1 MKYKVFG
8 EENQPIMIFIT
19 GAGIGPFMWK
29 YQVAHF
35 KTYKIIVFNL
45 PGHGDNSD
53 EQFTTIQATGGK
65 ILNII
70 KNESKSGK
78 AILIGHSIGAQTVMW
93 IIENHYEHVDKAVII
108 SGLNKPIKGMNWLIK
123 PTISISMPLIKFR
136 SFAKLQSKELNLPD
150 DMFEAYYQDS
160 LLISGKTLTNILI
173 SNLNFEFIGISGTL
187 SQNTL
192 VIVGENEKKMMIQS
206 AEKTA
211 SLLRNI
217 AYYEFASAGHGI
229 PYEMPQQLND
239 LIEHFVMNNLV
250 DFHSNDVKVI
260 NI

>member
-1 MKYKVFG
+1 MKYKVYG
-8 EENQPIMIFIT
+8 AENQPLMIFIT

-29 YQVAHF
+29 YQVEHF
-35 KTYKIIVFNL
+35 KAYKIIVFNL
-45 PGHGDNSD
+45 PGHGDNSE
-53 EQFTTIQATGGK
+53 EQFTTIEALGEK

-93 IIENHYEHVDKAVII
+93 FVENHYENVEKAIII

-123 PTISISMPLIKFR
+123 PTISMSMPLIKFR

-150 DMFEAYYQDS
+150 DMFEAYYHDS
-160 LLISGKTLTNILI
+160 LLISGKTLTNVLI
-173 SNLNFEFIGISGTL
+173 SNLNFEFKSVGGT
-187 SQNTL
+187 SSPNTL
-192 VIVGENEKKMMIQS
+192 VIVGEDEKKMMKIS
-206 AEKTA
+206 ARKTA
-211 SLLRNI
+211 EILGNNCF
-217 AYYEFASAGHGI
+217 YEFANAGHGI

-239 LIEHFVMNNLV
+239 LIDHFLINNLI
-250 DFHSNDVKVI
+250 DLHSNGVKVI